1 MKKKSM
7 SAFAIAAVLGLG
19 AMHQAGAALV
29 VDQQQTLQTVEGVAL
44 LPSWTSI
51 GQSFTPGLDAIDW
64 AEFRLRS
71 ETTTEVSVSL
81 SILDGVVGDNGL
93 GGSVLGTSSS
103 VTVPFSEAL
112 QDILFTFATPVSLTP
127 GGTYV
132 LRLDLLSAGALKF
145 GSTGQEYAGGRMFQ
159 SPYNAAQL
167 LANEDFY
174 FREGVTSVT
183 SVSEPGGIA
192 LLGLGL
198 AGMGLSRRFRS
209 KSAA

>member
-1 MKKKSM
+1 MKKM

-19 AMHQAGAALV
+19 AMHQARAALV
-29 VDQQQTLQTVEGVAL
+29 VDQQQTLQTVEGVAI

-51 GQSFTPGLDAIDW
+51 GQSFTPGLNAIDW

-71 ETTTEVSVSL
+71 ETATEVSVSL
-81 SILDGVVGDNGL
+81 SILDGVVGSNGL
-93 GGSVLGTSSS
+93 QGPVLGTSSS
-103 VTVPFSEAL
+103 VTVPFSETL
-112 QDILFTFATPVSLTP
+112 QDILFSFTTPVSLTP

-132 LRLDLLSAGALKF
+132 LRLELLSAGGLKF

-159 SPYNAAQL
+159 SPYPAAQL
-167 LANEDFY
+167 LADEDFY
-174 FREGVTSVT
+174 FREGVTRVSN
-183 SVSEPGGIA
+183 VSEPAGIA

-198 AGMGLSRRFRS
+198 AGVGLGRRLRS